1 MAWLPPEFAYQ
12 MSMATHICAGVTGVM
27 VWDIVTSLGEDYQIF
42 FKRKVGLTNV
52 VYFIS
57 RIASMLFM
65 VLTMILVTS
74 PIGNCPSNQKIFLSF
89 FSIAIASSNL
99 LFFFRLRAIY
109 TGHKAVIIFGFILW
123 VISAGGTVSTPVG
136 VDGVHIGTTNYCTE
150 TGQRLYVSVS
160 GILPFIHDTFVFLA
174 ISYKL
179 AQNAHNESTLRTGL
193 RAALFGEYLPA
204 FSRSLLLDGQ
214 QYYLLTVLTNF
225 IAILM
230 VFVPVPI
237 VYRVIWSFPNVMMMN
252 VMACRVY
259 RNTKL
264 GLYKGSPTST
274 SNILSEPIPLAFRQ
288 HTTADNGT
296 DGTVQISRTTQ
307 SVDQYDRLTK
317 KERLSKEDFGEV
329 KG

>member
-123 VISAGGTVSTPVG
+123 VISAGGTGNVYMFPYLEFCPSSMTPSYSWRYP
-136 VDGVHIGTTNYCTE
+136 INLPRTPTTKVRS
-150 TGQRLYVSVS
+150 GLAYVRRY
-160 GILPFIHDTFVFLA
+160 LEN
-174 ISYKL
+174 IS
-179 AQNAHNESTLRTGL
+179 Q
-193 RAALFGEYLPA
+193 P
-204 FSRSLLLDGQ
+204 
-214 QYYLLTVLTNF
+214 
-225 IAILM
+225 
-230 VFVPVPI
+230 
-237 VYRVIWSFPNVMMMN
+237 
-252 VMACRVY
+252 
-259 RNTKL
+259 
-264 GLYKGSPTST
+264 SPD
-274 SNILSEPIPLAFRQ
+274 LCCW
-288 HTTADNGT
+288 TANSIT
-296 DGTVQISRTTQ
+296 C
-307 SVDQYDRLTK
+307 
-317 KERLSKEDFGEV
+317 
-329 KG
+329 